1 MLTTLGVMIASALV
15 LAGATAPAQAHH
27 LGKKVVTDFS
37 FQSSNWATRVIAN
50 DVELR
55 SARTAYAYIA
65 CTRVANRHTR
75 TLGQTAKVNA
85 NDMIKVTGLES
96 QVRTYFKPKKGETGV
111 RGTNVIASVE
121 LGGDGPNDPKLSIE
135 ALRTV
140 ARAFHVRGKG
150 FRTAKRITWAGIALR
165 GAEGPGTGTPLDDLI
180 EAINTQV
187 VAQVFGVL
195 AENGPITIPGLGE
208 VALGRSYRRSKP
220 KQGSI
225 EQSQYALQVNLENG
239 SKVHIGRAWAKIST
253 DVPSGV
259 FHGAG
264 YGTNITALE
273 SGDTGPVVRIGRTAA
288 KPLPCNGTDGKIQS
302 RSLAGLNFLGQNEIE
317 VDGIK
322 SSVLGEFGKG
332 LRARGWTQN
341 EIAKVNLGNGALE
354 LSLLKGRAN
363 VRRGPEGKVFA
374 NSRGTTPGSITAGGE
389 EYTAAELLAA
399 LENDELVIP
408 GLLGIRFNVTKKLRR
423 GIKVVAVRIT
433 IAEETASGEKA
444 AVKIDLGNA
453 IARIRNN

>member
-1 MLTTLGVMIASALV
+1 MTASALV

-27 LGKKVVTDFS
+27 LGKKVTTDFS

-85 NDMIKVTGLES
+85 NEMIQVSGLES
-96 QVRTYFKPKKGETGV
+96 QVQTYFKRKKGETGV

-121 LGGDGPNDPKLSIE
+121 LGSNDGPKLTIE
-135 ALRTV
+135 GLRTV

-150 FRTAKRITWAGIALR
+150 FRTAKRINWASIGLDMA
-165 GAEGPGTGTPLDDLI
+165 GQGSGTGTPLDDLI
-180 EAINTQV
+180 KAINTQV
-187 VAQVFGVL
+187 VGEVFGVL
-195 AENGPITIPGLGE
+195 AENGPIAIPGLGE
-208 VALGRSYRRSKP
+208 IALGRSFQRRKR
-220 KQGSI
+220 GSI
-225 EQSQYALQVNLENG
+225 ERSQYAIVVKLENG
-239 SKVHIGRAWAKIST
+239 SKVQIGRAWAKIST

-273 SGDTGPVVRIGRTAA
+273 SGETGPIVRVGRTAA

-302 RSLAGLNFLGQNEIE
+302 RSLAGLNFLAQNAIEI
-317 VDGIK
+317 DAIK

-332 LRARGWTQN
+332 KRARGWTQN
-341 EIAKVNLGNGALE
+341 EIAKVNLGDGALV
-354 LSLLKGRAN
+354 LSAIKGRAN
-363 VRRGPEGKVFA
+363 VRRGAKGKVFA
-374 NSRGTTPGSITAGGE
+374 NSRGTNGAISITAGGE

-399 LENDELVIP
+399 LENEEIVIP
-408 GLLGIRFNVTKKLRR
+408 GLLAIRFNVKKKLRR

-433 IAEETASGEKA
+433 IAEETTTG
-444 AVKIDLGNA
+444 
-453 IARIRNN
+453 